1 MLEVFGLVAS
11 IALAGLAYRLRM
23 LRPRGALSAAIV
35 GTATSLIRFEV
46 FVILLVFFVSSS
58 LLTRLGAQV
67 KAAVNHQD
75 ISGRSIRQV
84 VGVGTPV
91 VAFLALYSYTRD
103 SAFLYAAV
111 SSIAYSTADTWASEV
126 GMAVGG
132 TPRLITKPWVKVPPG
147 TSGGVTIPGYL
158 ASISG
163 SVFISSVSAALLG
176 PMPMHVIMLMGVLGE
191 VLDSIIG
198 AVAQRKYLCGGEM
211 YDYDRGGC
219 VKMGYLSNE
228 AVNLVT
234 GLIVGSL
241 TLMILKYLY
250 R

>member
-1 MLEVFGLVAS
+1 MEILGLATS
-11 IALAGLAYRLRM
+11 IALASLAYRLRM
-23 LRPRGALSAAIV
+23 LRLRGALSAAVVGSVASIV
-35 GTATSLIRFEV
+35 KFEV
-46 FVILLVFFVSSS
+46 FVILLVFFTTSS
-58 LLTRLGAQV
+58 LLTRLGAQL
-67 KAAVNHQD
+67 KAAMSHQD

-84 VGVGTPV
+84 VGVGTPIV
-91 VAFLALYSYTRD
+91 TFLVLYAYTRD

-132 TPRLITKPWVKVPPG
+132 TPRLITKPWVRVPPG
-147 TSGGVTIPGYL
+147 TSGGVTVPGYL

-163 SVFISSVSAALLG
+163 SVFISSISAALLG
-176 PMPMHVIMLMGVLGE
+176 PAPIHVIMLMGMLGE
-191 VLDSIIG
+191 ILDSVIG
-198 AVAQRKYLCGGEM
+198 AVAQRKYVCGGEV

-219 VKMGYLSNE
+219 TRVGYLSNE

-234 GLIVGSL
+234 GFVIGAL
-241 TLMILKYLY
+241 TITILKHLY